1 MECNVNLISSKP
13 KEFHKTPR
21 PKTEIV
27 NSFKAMLDHL
37 SDDECVQF
45 ILDRMFSFEKVKEPD
60 DDGILYHGYS
70 RHNDLIVQ
78 MLDALLHLTT
88 KPEICDAISKMGVL
102 EMLLEIY
109 KHFENNLVVKLVL
122 NKIIT
127 NMTSCPNLL
136 EYFHKSGW
144 LYMLSIWQMDEDLRI
159 QVLSS
164 TALTNLE
171 RSDPF
176 DDFLYKP
183 KVYPLHP
190 LGKCLKT
197 PEMDLIFVHGLL
209 GGIFLTWRQQR
220 DSDNYD
226 IGVKHPKVPKTNG
239 IDHAFQKDTLNLHN
253 SFYEEEALFKKEK
266 ILKMEAEP
274 NKILTISE
282 ETSQEVLALLDSVD
296 GISSIGDVS

>member
-1 MECNVNLISSKP
+1 
-13 KEFHKTPR
+13 
-21 PKTEIV
+21 
-27 NSFKAMLDHL
+27 MLDHL

-45 ILDRMFSFEKVKEPD
+45 ILDSMFSFEKVKEPD
-60 DDGILYHGYS
+60 DDGILHPGYS

-78 MLDALLHLTT
+78 TLDALLHLTT

-102 EMLLEIY
+102 EMLMEIY

-127 NMTSCPNLL
+127 NMTSCPSLL

-144 LYMLSIWQMDEDLRI
+144 LYLLSCFQMDEDLRI

-209 GGIFLTWRQQR
+209 GGIFITWRQQR

-226 IGVKHPKVPKTNG
+226 IGVKHPKLPKSNG
-239 IDHAFQKDTLNLHN
+239 IDQAFQKDSLNLHN
-253 SFYEEEALFKKEK
+253 SFYEEEAVFKKEK

-274 NKILTISE
+274 TNKILVISE
-282 ETSQEVLALLDSVD
+282 EKSQEVLSLLDNVD
-296 GISSIGDVS
+296 SHSSIGNVSLNFQL